1 MNNIKKVFKLLYQ
14 LLAMILKIFAFVFS
28 TFIGTLKILK
38 ARFINSLRFSLYLKL
53 MLSYLWTFLWVFGLQ
68 AGIIILGLYLTYEGQ
83 VFQTHLKVV
92 VDSLIIASFICAG
105 TVMLLARKS
114 SKKIIEPI
122 EQMNLTVRNISATD
136 LSIRL
141 DISGAK
147 DELKDLAYTFNNM
160 MDKIEESI
168 ELQNRFVSDASHE
181 LRTPISVIKGY
192 TDMLDRW
199 GKDNPEVLEESI
211 LAIKNET
218 DQMKSMIEKLLFLA
232 RGDRKSQYI
241 KKETFALNE
250 LIEDIYKETLLI
262 APNHEVVLE
271 ENQSIEIEA
280 DRNLIKE
287 AIRVFI
293 ENSLKYTK
301 KGGLISISLENKH
314 PYALISIKDTGRGIT
329 KKDLSRIFDRFYR
342 TDESRNKNSGG
353 AGLGLSIAKFIVD
366 EHKGKLSVTSEL
378 DKGSQFFMW
387 LPYKCKN

>member
-14 LLAMILKIFAFVFS
+14 ILAMILKIFAFVFS
-28 TFIGTLKILK
+28 TFIATLKILK

-68 AGIIILGLYLTYEGQ
+68 AGIIILGIYLTYEGQ